1 MCHSAGGLY
10 IASVS
15 INLVGFWNCS
25 DDVEFLFFILYPIHT
40 PQ

>member
-10 IASVS
+10 IAYVS